1 MRRGKLL
8 SELSS
13 FCCEYGLE
21 GLEQTTVD
29 EGKLMGRKEGNR
41 KSSRIISSV

>member
-1 MRRGKLL
+1 ML

-13 FCCEYGLE
+13 FCCEYGLG

-29 EGKLMGRKEGNR
+29 EGRLVGRKEGNP
-41 KSSRIISSV
+41 KSNRIISSV